1 MKLLYLI
8 KTIKILLKNNILN
21 LIDNFDKFI
30 SNNYS

>member
-8 KTIKILLKNNILN
+8 KKIKILLKNNILN